1 MINVLLHPS
10 GLNNPTEPPPPRAVG
25 PWKGARSRRNL
36 RGYRVRLVENLDLWR
51 NREVFPRNFLSERK
65 FHMSPTWDF
74 TGARPSLNDL
84 YTYNYTCLLRSPRKK
99 SSFFISNGWEGSQ
112 SMTTLTYQMTQLR
125 KQSFFQV
132 IFAGVVITKSEDLCR
147 KIGVPKCWDFAFRN
161 HRTFWWRIPPSCIG
175 TERFFWILPV
185 FAGPTT
191 LTPYIPSEMAPKKTS
206 KLIAISPDLFS
217 IKVISAPWA
226 HLSPINL
233 LHWQAEPEPTPASP
247 KVEAVPIAAE
257 PRDSQRIAAM
267 QSQVRPGKLGPLVPN
282 PKVLKGVYPG
292 IGSTYYGSCCNA
304 ADFLLRFKTWNV
316 EWLMDF

>member
-1 MINVLLHPS
+1 MTQPS
-10 GLNNPTEPPPPRAVG
+10 PHLPEPLGLGKEPEAEGTLEATGCDWWRTWTCGGTGKYSQGIFWV
-25 PWKGARSRRNL
+25 N
-36 RGYRVRLVENLDLWR
+36 ENFTCRQPGISQEQDHLWTIYIR
-51 NREVFPRNFLSERK
+51 ITILACCVHQE
-65 FHMSPTWDF
+65 
-74 TGARPSLNDL
+74 
-84 YTYNYTCLLRSPRKK
+84 KK

-233 LHWQAEPEPTPASP
+233 IHWQAEPEPTPASP